1 MNTHRTLSAYMLIA
15 AALFLSG
22 SAYAQ
27 SASPQQ
33 TLSQY
38 VSTLQSNPNDQMLRE
53 KIIRHVQA
61 MKKAPAIPEE
71 AERFMARGT
80 AAVRAAKDVNDF
92 KDAAAEFEKATLAAP
107 WLASAYYNL
116 GISQDK
122 AGMYADAIRSLRL
135 YLLASPD
142 AADAKA
148 VRNLIYEIEYRQ
160 EKAARKASPEEVA
173 AKQQNA
179 YGAWLQGLDG
189 ARFISAPIADSAI
202 GHEGELMFSTYFID
216 GREVRVGWIEGV
228 RDTRY
233 FDFGSA
239 PIRQMSFNDGSR
251 SKTMQGKT
259 FIVPVPDF
267 VADQR
272 PCTATISDDGQFIT
286 VLCPSS
292 PVPQAFTRV
301 K

>member
-1 MNTHRTLSAYMLIA
+1 MRKILFACLLVST
-15 AALFLSG
+15 ALFSPLC
-22 SAYAQ
+22 AYAQ
-27 SASPQQ
+27 PITPQE
-33 TLSQY
+33 TLKQY
-38 VSTLQSNPNDQMLRE
+38 ISELQKNQNDYTLRE
-53 KIIRHVQA
+53 TIIKHVQA
-61 MKKAPAIPEE
+61 MKRAPAIPEE

-80 AAVRAAKDVNDF
+80 AAVRAAKDAYDF
-92 KDAAAEFEKATLAAP
+92 KDAVAEFEKATLTAP

-122 AGMYADAIRSLRL
+122 AGMYADAIKSLRL
-135 YLLASPD
+135 YLLASPGAPD
-142 AADAKA
+142 ATA

-160 EKAARKASPEEVA
+160 EKAAREASPEAVA
-173 AKQQNA
+173 AKQQNT
-179 YGAWLQGLDG
+179 YEAWLLGLDG
-189 ARFISAPIADSAI
+189 ARFISAPIADGAI
-202 GHEGELMFSTYFID
+202 GHEGELMFSTYFIN
-216 GREVRVGWIEGV
+216 GREVGVGWIEGV

-267 VADQR
+267 VTDQR

-286 VLCPSS
+286 VLCPAS
-292 PVPQAFTRV
+292 PLPQAFTRV